1 MSTQTR
7 VVAESVIIADDIIR
21 ITLSDGRVFK
31 MPLDYF
37 TWLKNATP
45 EQQANY
51 EANPI
56 DIFWPDLDEGIDMEA
71 LINNS
76 WIRPVKYIP

>member
-1 MSTQTR
+1 MSDETEVQ
-7 VVAESVIIADDIIR
+7 AESVVIASNIVQ
-21 ITLSDGRVFK
+21 ITLTDGRVFK

-37 TWLKNATP
+37 AWLKNATP

-51 EANPI
+51 EVDPI
-56 DIFWPDLDEGIDMEA
+56 AIFWPDLDEGIDMEA